1 MATPTER
8 LAALGLTLPA
18 VPTPAAAYQPYAVA
32 AGLVLTAGQLPVR
45 DGTLEVTGRLGV
57 ELTTAQGAAEARVA
71 ALNLLAVGAAA
82 LGSLD
87 AVRVVKLTVF
97 VASAPEFDEH
107 HLVANGA
114 SELLGEV
121 LGGAGVHARSAVG
134 VAALPLGAPVEVE
147 ALLAGAGD
155 PSPT

>member
-8 LAALGLTLPA
+8 LAGLGLTLPG
-18 VPTPAAAYQPYAVA
+18 VPAPAAAYQPYTVA
-32 AGLVLTAGQLPVR
+32 GGLVLTAGQLPVR
-45 DGTLEVTGRLGV
+45 DGKLEVTGRLGA
-57 ELTTAQGAAEARVA
+57 ELTTAEGAAEARVA

-87 AVRVVKLTVF
+87 VVRVVKLTVF
-97 VASAPEFDEH
+97 VASTPEFAEH

-121 LGGAGVHARSAVG
+121 LGEAGVHARSAVG

-147 ALLAGAGD
+147 ALLARAEQ
-155 PSPT
+155 PAHV